1 MISGLNYNQDHLKLK
16 NMSCCM
22 AIPLVLAGKF
32 IATKVSIFVN
42 HLVEDYGLHET
53 MSDMN
58 FVVNDRL
65 RHRRPLQGNQMNNSY
80 NYDAIFDRAYII
92 ERMLNDDIDFK
103 LETVTTS
110 SDDFNTSMEEVLG
123 DSAEKLPSVPVIF
136 LDDIEAA
143 VNESLKDSY
152 KLHDVEGFELL

>member
-1 MISGLNYNQDHLKLK
+1 MIISLNYNQDQPKLK
-16 NMSCCM
+16 IMSCCM

-42 HLVEDYGLHET
+42 HLVEDYGVHET
-53 MSDMN
+53 MNDMN
-58 FVVNDRL
+58 FVDNRL

-110 SDDFNTSMEEVLG
+110 SDDFNTSMEEILE
-123 DSAEKLPSVPVIF
+123 DSPEKLPSVPVIF

-143 VNESLKDSY
+143 VNESLKDSS